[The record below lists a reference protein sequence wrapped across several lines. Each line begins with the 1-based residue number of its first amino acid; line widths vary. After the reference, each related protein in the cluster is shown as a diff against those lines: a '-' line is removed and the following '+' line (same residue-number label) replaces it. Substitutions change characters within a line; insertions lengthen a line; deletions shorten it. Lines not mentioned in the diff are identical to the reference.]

1 MQENVEWTEERVL
14 ILRGWLF
21 NWDLNKLKVN
31 SDETCEM
38 ASAVII
44 LTGTQC
50 FVVVLLQSW
59 DRWRV
64 SRVSI
69 FISHF
74 GLIMTSSLS
83 THDFL
88 QSQYSL
94 WLSA

>member
-21 NWDLNKLKVN
+21 NWDLSKLIVN
-31 SDETCEM
+31 SDETHEM

-50 FVVVLLQSW
+50 FVVVRLQSR

-64 SRVSI
+64 VRVWV
-69 FISHF
+69 FYQSH
-74 GLIMTSSLS
+74 
-83 THDFL
+83 
-88 QSQYSL
+88 
-94 WLSA
+94 